1 MNRTIDIISFTDG
14 GRVLSL
20 KLKDA
25 FAALGYE
32 AEAVS
37 GKATSQSV
45 GENGS
50 GAVRTVRLGDW
61 TAEHFR
67 TGAVLIFIGAAG
79 IAVRAIAPH
88 VKDKK
93 TDAAVIVMDEMGRFA
108 VPVLSGHIG
117 EANLFAG
124 MAAAITGG
132 QTVLTTATDV
142 NRLFAVD
149 VLANRNELVI
159 SDMTKA
165 KLFSAA
171 LLESRAAR
179 IIIPDHF
186 ADLIR
191 IEGEVPEEAA
201 VVRTEEVR
209 AGDGP
214 PLTDVRVDG
223 PRLTDA
229 RADGPRLVDARA
241 DDLRLTD
248 VVISPGTVDPAGPLQ
263 LVPRCL
269 YLGVG
274 CRRGKKAG
282 DLLQFLKDEMA
293 KAGLSPAAVRSLNSI
308 DIKKDEAGLIT
319 CAKEL
324 GVPFRTFP
332 AEILRAAEG
341 DFTPSSFV
349 AETTGVDN
357 VCERAAWAA
366 ATEEGGGPGRRFI
379 LKKTARDGMTLA
391 VVMAEVPVRF

>member
-37 GKATSQSV
+37 GKASSQSDS
-45 GENGS
+45 ENVR

-93 TDAAVIVMDEMGRFA
+93 TDAAVIVMDEKGRFA

-179 IIIPDHF
+179 IMIPDRF

-191 IEGEVPEEAA
+191 VEGEVPEEAA

-214 PLTDVRVDG
+214 PLTDARVDE
-223 PRLTDA
+223 
-229 RADGPRLVDARA
+229 PRLVDARA
-241 DDLRLTD
+241 DGPRLTD

-274 CRRGKKAG
+274 CRRGKDAG

-379 LKKTARDGMTLA
+379 LRKTARDGMTLA

>member
-37 GKATSQSV
+37 GKASSQSV

-50 GAVRTVRLGDW
+50 GAVRTVRLSDW

-67 TGAVLIFIGAAG
+67 TGAVLIFIGATG

-93 TDAAVIVMDEMGRFA
+93 TDAAVIVMDEKGRFA

-179 IIIPDHF
+179 IMIPDRF

-191 IEGEVPEEAA
+191 VEGEVPEEAA
-201 VVRTEEVR
+201 VVRTEYDREADVR
-209 AGDGP
+209 AADNRAE
-214 PLTDVRVDG
+214 DV
-223 PRLTDA
+223 PRLADA
-229 RADGPRLVDARA
+229 RADGP
-241 DDLRLTD
+241 RLTD

-274 CRRGKKAG
+274 CRRGKDAG

-308 DIKKDEAGLIT
+308 DLKKDEAGLIT

-379 LKKTARDGMTLA
+379 LRKTARDGMTLA